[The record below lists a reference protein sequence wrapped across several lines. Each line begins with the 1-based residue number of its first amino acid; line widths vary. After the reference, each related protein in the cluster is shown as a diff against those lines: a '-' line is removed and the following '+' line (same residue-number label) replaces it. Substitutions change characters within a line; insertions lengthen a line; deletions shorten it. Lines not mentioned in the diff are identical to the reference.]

1 MSKSTSASRSRLF
14 ATSILSAAIF
24 FVWGPLLPLFGQTS
38 ETNDTKTHAGSYS
51 VDQVPGDVSPC
62 SECKK
67 QLKKDEDLIN
77 LLKEQNSRL
86 KAENAKL
93 KAGK

>member
-1 MSKSTSASRSRLF
+1 
-14 ATSILSAAIF
+14 
-24 FVWGPLLPLFGQTS
+24 
-38 ETNDTKTHAGSYS
+38 